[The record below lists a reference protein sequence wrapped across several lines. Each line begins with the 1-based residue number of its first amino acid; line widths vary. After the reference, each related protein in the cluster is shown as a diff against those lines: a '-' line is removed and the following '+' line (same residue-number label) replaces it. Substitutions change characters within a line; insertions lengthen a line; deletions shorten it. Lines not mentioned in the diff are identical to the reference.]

1 MRTILFL
8 NSKGGCGK
16 STLATNLAAYYA
28 LQGKSV
34 VLADFDPQS
43 SSLAWLEARPK
54 KAPAIRG
61 IAAFRE
67 PLRVARD
74 TDYVILDAPAA
85 IAGSDL
91 TALLRRAQ
99 TVLIPVLPSATDI
112 RAAARFV
119 HKLLLVGRVERK
131 QTRLATVANRVPHAS
146 LLEGAVERTLN
157 YASIP
162 YSSAATRLYRPLE
175 RFLNRL
181 RIPFVATLPDSA
193 SYALA
198 DQQGLSIFELAD
210 GRAARDRLSWAPLLA
225 WLDSHRSLP
234 QSA

>member
-1 MRTILFL
+1 MRTILLL

-16 STLATNLAAYYA
+16 STLATNLAAHYA

-34 VLADFDPQS
+34 VLADFDPQA
-43 SSLAWLEARPK
+43 SSLAWIEARPK
-54 KAPAIRG
+54 EAPAIRG

-74 TDYVILDAPAA
+74 TDYLILDAPAA
-85 IAGSDL
+85 IDGAEL

-119 HKLLLVGRVERK
+119 HKLLLAGRVERK
-131 QTRLATVANRVPHAS
+131 QTRLATVANRVPQATA
-146 LLEGAVERTLN
+146 LESVLERTL
-157 YASIP
+157 SGVHLP
-162 YSSAATRLYRPLE
+162 YQSVATRIYQPLE
-175 RFLNRL
+175 RFLTRL
-181 RIPFVATLPDSA
+181 RIPFVAALPDSP

-198 DQQGLSIFELAD
+198 DQQGLSIFELAE
-210 GRAARDRLSWAPLLA
+210 GRAARDRLSWVPLLE
-225 WLDSHRSLP
+225 WLNSRRSLP

>member
-54 KAPAIRG
+54 EAPAIRG

-74 TDYVILDAPAA
+74 TDYMILDAPAA
-85 IAGSDL
+85 IAGADL

-119 HKLLLVGRVERK
+119 HQLLLAGRVERK
-131 QTRLATVANRVPHAS
+131 QTRLATVANRVPRAS
-146 LLEGAVERTLN
+146 LLEGAMERTLN
-157 YASIP
+157 HVSIP
-162 YSSAATRLYRPLE
+162 YVSVATRLYRPLE
-175 RFLNRL
+175 RFLDRL
-181 RIPFVATLPDSA
+181 RIPFVASLPDSPC
-193 SYALA
+193 YALA
-198 DQQGLSIFELAD
+198 DQLGLSIFELAD
-210 GRAARDRLSWAPLLA
+210 GRAARDRQSWGPLIEWLA
-225 WLDSHRSLP
+225 SRRSLP